1 MSRGLST
8 GFTPGP
14 RTMNSVYRDTLKN
27 SASSLVGGS
36 EIGYI
41 IGGIE
46 PAKIT
51 LHQTSDIVEK
61 GFSAENATH
70 MPQEA
75 YLYTYSSLF
84 GIFNTLFVHTAYVGA
99 LKP

>member
-1 MSRGLST
+1 
-8 GFTPGP
+8 
-14 RTMNSVYRDTLKN
+14 MNSVYRDTLKN